1 LKSMPKHKDI
11 DVIVTSPPYMSQASE
26 NPNVHKYRKGG
37 KFAEEKVDAIITSPP
52 FRTGSQG
59 GGLNQKPP
67 KTFRGVL
74 KKHTFKLSDDPK
86 NVDNLQYGSVDA
98 IVTSPPYADRT
109 IEKKF
114 KTEKE
119 LEEFAKQQWT
129 YKHGRSLEAVKNFIR
144 KSWQGYPETAD
155 NIANLGYEESEQSA
169 ETSDFDDEWSFPNV
183 STKLQRPWYV
193 EESISHPAKMN
204 VLLAR
209 KIIKQFT
216 KPGDTVLDP
225 MTGCGTVNVEA
236 MLLGRNTIAVE
247 LEQKFIDRMVE
258 PNIRKVKET
267 NSKSHF
273 PLRLGE
279 TKIICGDARR
289 LSELLSGPIDPD
301 AIVTSPPFSD
311 SFRSNPKVNVE
322 RRLNK
327 LKQVERDSVK
337 KGQKWAMSSDRILKR
352 RLAQQDLGYGI
363 DPGNIGNLPHGAI
376 DAIVTSP
383 PYEGSYL
390 GGGDAKKRRERLV
403 EAAYDPKEFFGG
415 KARNAML
422 RHYDKVD
429 AIVTSPP
436 YEGSLEGTTRH
447 TKGGIPSRDWSLGQ
461 TGTYAELGEGKPLSN
476 KENIGSLKNET
487 YLQAMHK
494 CYHEFFKV
502 LKPNGSLVLVLKN
515 FIRGHQ
521 VVDLVSDTIKL
532 CKSVGFR
539 LENRIKHKL
548 NTASFWRVNY
558 AKQWEKKFGRPFP
571 RETFA
576 SVYDYETVLVF
587 RK

>member
-1 LKSMPKHKDI
+1 MRKRKV
-11 DVIVTSPPYMSQASE
+11 DVIVTSPPYTNEAAE

-37 KFAEEKVDAIITSPP
+37 QFAEEKVDAIVTSPP
-52 FRTGSQG
+52 YVPDDERRIRHVLAEESDR
-59 GGLNQKPP
+59 K
-67 KTFRGVL
+67 RGHQYMPGWRGYYS
-74 KKHTFKLSDDPK
+74 KDEENIGNPRH
-86 NVDNLQYGSVDA
+86 YGSVDA

-327 LKQVERDSVK
+327 LKQV
-337 KGQKWAMSSDRILKR
+337 
-352 RLAQQDLGYGI
+352 
-363 DPGNIGNLPHGAI
+363 
-376 DAIVTSP
+376 
-383 PYEGSYL
+383 PYEGSFL
-390 GGGDAKKRRERLV
+390 GGGDPEKRRERLV
-403 EAAYDPKEFFGG
+403 EAGYDLKKFFGG
-415 KARNAML
+415 KARNATL
-422 RHYDKVD
+422 KHYDEVD

-436 YEGSLEGTTRH
+436 YENAMEGGSRH
-447 TKGGIPSRDWSLGQ
+447 HPESEPHYRFVREKHLWNYYSDDKSGAQLG
-461 TGTYAELGEGKPLSN
+461 N
-476 KENIGSLKNET
+476 LKSET
-487 YLQAMHK
+487 YLQAMQK
-494 CYHEFFKV
+494 CYFEFFKV

-558 AKQWEKKFGRPFP
+558 AKQWEKKFGRPPFP